1 MTEKT
6 RKAKRLGGGWKGG
19 IIKLALEHG
28 RKPSVGG
35 KDAAIIPIAHEITPD
50 HGAKLL
56 DGVILRFTISG
67 VEEFL
72 LHSCPHAFA
81 ASIIVTPAAGT
92 VHALPDAAFADG
104 QTIFFTCILTSS
116 VGMDNG
122 SAQAGIGQTG
132 VVERLYT

>member
-19 IIKLALEHG
+19 IKELALEHG
-28 RKPSVGG
+28 RKPRVGR
-35 KDAAIIPIAHEITPD
+35 KNAAIVPIAHEVTPD
-50 HGAKLL
+50 HGTELL
-56 DGVILRFTISG
+56 NAVILRFTISG

-81 ASIIVTPAAGT
+81 ASIIVTSAAGT
-92 VHALPDAAFADG
+92 VHALPDAAFADS

-116 VGMDNG
+116 VGMDNS

-132 VVERLYT
+132 IVERLYT

>member
-35 KDAAIIPIAHEITPD
+35 KDAAIIPIAHEVTPD
-50 HGAKLL
+50 HGTDLL

-81 ASIIVTPAAGT
+81 ASIIVTSAAGT
-92 VHALPDAAFADG
+92 VHALLDTAFADS